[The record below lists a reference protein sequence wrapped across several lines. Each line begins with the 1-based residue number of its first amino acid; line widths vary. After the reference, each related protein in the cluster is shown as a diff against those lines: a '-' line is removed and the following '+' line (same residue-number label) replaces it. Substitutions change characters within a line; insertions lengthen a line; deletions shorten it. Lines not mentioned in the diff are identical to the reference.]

1 MAVEIPEEF
10 IDLLQRPIVAAL
22 STLMPSMQP
31 QTTPVWFSFDG
42 QKIWINTAR
51 NRQKDYN
58 MMERPRV
65 SILIIDPNNPYRY
78 MEVRGDVVEETE
90 EGAVDHINQLS
101 AAYRNQPDYYA
112 TNPQRRQ
119 TETRVIYKILPT
131 HIVARNA

>member
-22 STLMPSMQP
+22 STLMPSLQP

-42 QKIWINTAR
+42 DKIWINTAR
-51 NRQKDYN
+51 NRQKDFN

-65 SILIIDPNNPYRY
+65 SILIIDPRDPYRY
-78 MEVRGDVVEETE
+78 MEVRGEVVEETE

-101 AAYRNQPDYYA
+101 AAYRNKPDYYA
-112 TNPQRRQ
+112 TNPKKRE
-119 TETRVIYKILPT
+119 TETRVIYKIKPT
-131 HIVARNA
+131 HVVARNA

>member
-1 MAVEIPEEF
+1 MAVEIPEQF

-42 QKIWINTAR
+42 EKIWINTAR
-51 NRQKDYN
+51 NRQKDFN
-58 MMERPRV
+58 MTERPRV
-65 SILIIDPNNPYRY
+65 SLLIIDPNNPYRY
-78 MEVRGDVVEETE
+78 MEVRGEVVEETE
-90 EGAVDHINQLS
+90 EGAVDHINRLS
-101 AAYRNQPDYYA
+101 AAYRNRPDYYG
-112 TNPQRRQ
+112 TNPTKRQ